1 MAVTKIAISIDKKL
15 LERLDQLIQIIG
27 VHSRSKAIQ
36 EAVKEKI
43 ERMERS
49 RLARECAKLDQKFER
64 AMADADIMRLD
75 EWPEY

>member
-1 MAVTKIAISIDKKL
+1 MAVTKIAISIDQKL
-15 LERLDQLIQIIG
+15 LERLDQLMQIIG
-27 VHSRSKAIQ
+27 IHNRSKAIQ

-43 ERMERS
+43 ERIEKS
-49 RLARECAKLDQKFER
+49 RLSRECAKLDQKFER